1 MLLGELWLGKTFNN
15 QKKEEKSLLIAFKN
29 MSMKHYF
36 LQATQMI
43 QWEIQ
48 HSTPHKSERC

>member
-15 QKKEEKSLLIAFKN
+15 QKKEEKSLLTAFKN

>member
-36 LQATQMI
+36 TGNSNDTVRNSAF
-43 QWEIQ
+43 
-48 HSTPHKSERC
+48 HST

>member
-15 QKKEEKSLLIAFKN
+15 QKKEEKSLLIVFKN
-29 MSMKHYF
+29 ISMKCYLF
-36 LQATQMI
+36 QPTQMI

-48 HSTPHKSERC
+48 HSK